1 LSCYPHPRDKRACL
15 PKISS
20 PHNLYKNLLG
30 YKSKISSKYK
40 EINQNKFQKYTFYS
54 KISYFIENFQKRV
67 YQMAAKLNLDKLD
80 LQIIHEMLHGEDVPY
95 AELGKKLFVSGGTIH
110 VRIKKLEELGIV
122 KGKRIAVDLKQLGYD
137 ISAFVGVYLEKSSLY
152 DVVAKELEGI
162 PQIVR
167 LNYTTGN
174 YSMFIEIVC
183 KDINEL
189 RTVLHDD
196 LQNIKGIER
205 TETFISLDE
214 GFNRNVLIAPKENV

>member
-1 LSCYPHPRDKRACL
+1 
-15 PKISS
+15 
-20 PHNLYKNLLG
+20 
-30 YKSKISSKYK
+30 
-40 EINQNKFQKYTFYS
+40 
-54 KISYFIENFQKRV
+54 
-67 YQMAAKLNLDKLD
+67 MAGKLNLDKLD
-80 LQIIHEMLHGEDVPY
+80 LQIMHEMLANAEVPY

-110 VRIKKLEELGIV
+110 VRIKKLEELGVV
-122 KGKRIAVDLKQLGYD
+122 KGKRIKVDLKQLGYD
-137 ISAFVGVYLEKSSLY
+137 ITAFVGVYLEKSSLY
-152 DVVAKELEGI
+152 DAVEKDLQKI

-189 RTVLHDD
+189 RKVLHDD

-214 GFNRNVLIAPKENV
+214 GLNRNVQIAPNGE